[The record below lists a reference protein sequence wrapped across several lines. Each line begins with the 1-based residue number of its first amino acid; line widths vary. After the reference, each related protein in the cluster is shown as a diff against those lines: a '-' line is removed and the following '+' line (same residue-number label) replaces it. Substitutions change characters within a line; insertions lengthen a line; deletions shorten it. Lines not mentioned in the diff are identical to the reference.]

1 MGSIFSGVA
10 AHLFSWRA
18 SLWLLAMI
26 YISFFIASIWTVP
39 KTQASIE
46 KMSWDVLR
54 RFDVFGILLS
64 IAGIALFCA
73 SLT

>member
-1 MGSIFSGVA
+1 
-10 AHLFSWRA
+10 
-18 SLWLLAMI
+18 
-26 YISFFIASIWTVP
+26 
-39 KTQASIE
+39 
-46 KMSWDVLR
+46 MSWDVLR